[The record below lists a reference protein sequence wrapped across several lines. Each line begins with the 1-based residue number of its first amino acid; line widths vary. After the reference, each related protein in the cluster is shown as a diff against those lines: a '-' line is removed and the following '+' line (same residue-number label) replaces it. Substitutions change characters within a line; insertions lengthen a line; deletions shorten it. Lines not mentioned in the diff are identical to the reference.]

1 MADISRYRGDTAVDS
16 FTVKDADGVAL
27 NVTGYTFTLTVDER
41 LNPTNESTQIAQ
53 IEATLVDAAA
63 GEIEFPWT
71 EEDADQAP
79 GTYYYDIQMEDAGGL
94 ISTLAKGS
102 YIFSQDITK

>member
-16 FTVKDADGVAL
+16 FTVKDADGVAI

-41 LNPTNESTQIAQ
+41 RNPTNASTQVVQ
-53 IEATLVDAAA
+53 IEATLVDAPN

-71 EEDADQAP
+71 ANQANQAP

-94 ISTLAKGS
+94 LSTLAKGE
-102 YIFSQDITK
+102 YVFVQDITK